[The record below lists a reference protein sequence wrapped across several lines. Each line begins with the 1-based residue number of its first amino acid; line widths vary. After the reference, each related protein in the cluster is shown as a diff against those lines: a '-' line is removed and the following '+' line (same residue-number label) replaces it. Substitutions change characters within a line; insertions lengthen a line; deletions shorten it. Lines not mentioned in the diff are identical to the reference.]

1 MQNTGDTGYT
11 DSFNATDEEAMLTY
25 RDNAYYNFLNE
36 REWQLPNKYF
46 YNHDPVYGL
55 TANDAYHRPDIKYT
69 DDEMRNHLYM
79 LGTRGTAFWEYYY
92 SYSMFDD
99 NKWQINAEA
108 AKWIEDNFDI
118 LQKSQMFGGKP
129 NDGNVYGYSC
139 WNGKEG
145 ILSSEIRR
153 MKHKVIK

>member
-1 MQNTGDTGYT
+1 
-11 DSFNATDEEAMLTY
+11 
-25 RDNAYYNFLNE
+25 
-36 REWQLPNKYF
+36 
-46 YNHDPVYGL
+46 
-55 TANDAYHRPDIKYT
+55 
-69 DDEMRNHLYM
+69 MRNHLYM

-145 ILSSEIRR
+145 ILSIRNPKNAAIAVPTSSAIIKSTIWLPITPSSSLVQKALEKAPTH
-153 MKHKVIK
+153 MKPA

>member
-1 MQNTGDTGYT
+1 M
-11 DSFNATDEEAMLTY
+11 
-25 RDNAYYNFLNE
+25 
-36 REWQLPNKYF
+36 
-46 YNHDPVYGL
+46 

-108 AKWIEDNFDI
+108 AKWIEDNSTF

-129 NDGNVYGYSC
+129 NDGNVTDIPAGTEKREFSR
-139 WNGKEG
+139 
-145 ILSSEIRR
+145 SEIRR

>member
-1 MQNTGDTGYT
+1 
-11 DSFNATDEEAMLTY
+11 
-25 RDNAYYNFLNE
+25 
-36 REWQLPNKYF
+36 
-46 YNHDPVYGL
+46 
-55 TANDAYHRPDIKYT
+55 
-69 DDEMRNHLYM
+69 MRNHLYM

-145 ILSSEIRR
+145 ILSIRNPKNAAIAVPTSSAIIKSTIWLPITPSSILVQKALEKAPTH
-153 MKHKVIK
+153 MKPA